1 MMTFLNMD
9 PRSSSQV
16 FSRNNYLTVVRAGL
30 MAGNYRYAREAAMG
44 WLAEFPGDLTA
55 GLLFARALIG
65 EEKFSQAL
73 PILQGLCMADVEF
86 LEAAQELFQLQSA
99 LIQRGLV
106 EPNNEQSQI
115 EQAIPTRRN
124 VFAPGMPVQAYYFA
138 LTGQAEDIDEL
149 PVWAS
154 DLWLARQYLEQKQF
168 SQAEQS
174 IRLVLS
180 LQASHPLI
188 AVTHLRYL
196 SENQKVNNLENR
208 QKIAVRYHQAFPDN
222 LACILFYADWLL
234 ESGDSSR
241 AVALL
246 HQSAARDI
254 AGKVPASLWGE
265 SHPYL
270 PLWPEKMQMEFRQ
283 SIPADVARLL
293 GWNQLPDQILA
304 EYSVP
309 NMDHEEILPWEDAP
323 EQRSDLQIESLSENS
338 DHQDADDS
346 EPELPQD
353 LEILDNENVSKVDD
367 PTSEADLNDENID
380 LVTDKANTEDIFV
393 VKQELERLAKRFR
406 LPGLTNQDGRYPI
419 YIILSIRKKLEALY
433 GVQVAGVVLEEMDRL
448 AEAVSANKRWGA
460 RVILADDEASLKILG
475 LTPVESGTA
484 WNVKLMLSDL
494 DSALSKRGEM
504 IGAVLIVGGPE
515 VVPFHLLPNPV
526 DDQDNDVP
534 SDNPYATRDENYF
547 LPEWPIGRLPGGSG
561 DDASLLLA
569 MLRRFAKNH
578 QINNYPKPWY
588 RRLWHLFTPNNKK
601 QAGFGYTAAVWR
613 HAAENVFRPIGEP
626 KALNSSPPLG
636 LSDLT
641 VEKKKQN
648 GKGEQIPALKAPL
661 AYFNLHGLEDAA
673 EWYGQRDPLDPQ
685 DGPDYP
691 VALRPKDIRGNG
703 RFGRKLPQFVF
714 SEACYG
720 LHILGRKIDNAISLK
735 FLEAGSTA
743 VVGSTCMAYGS
754 IDAPLVAAD
763 LLGYAFWKYFREGL
777 PVGEAFRQA
786 KIQMAKIMHKRQGY
800 LDGEDQKTIIS
811 FVLYGDPMA
820 SIDVLRSQHKTI
832 RRTSDSVP
840 QVMTVCDRTDGSCG
854 EQEIPTDVMDSV
866 RQVVSQYLPGMAN
879 AQIVYST
886 QRTISESDAHS
897 HPEDQDADAIEMT
910 SGKKEGAHKKSSL
923 KEKPEKTSSLRR
935 FVTLSKQVPNTH
947 GVHAQVAKLTLDDQ
961 GKLVKLVV
969 SR

>member
-1 MMTFLNMD
+1 MMTFINMD

-16 FSRNNYLTVVRAGL
+16 FSRNNYLAVVRAGL
-30 MAGNYRYAREAAMG
+30 MAGNFRFAREAAMG

-55 GLLFARALIG
+55 GLLFAQALIG

-73 PILQGLCMADVEF
+73 PILQGLCMADIEF
-86 LEAAQELFQLQSA
+86 FEAAQELFRLQSA
-99 LIQRGLV
+99 LVQRGLV
-106 EPNNEQSQI
+106 EESNERSHI
-115 EQAIPTRRN
+115 EQAIPTRRLI
-124 VFAPGMPVQAYYFA
+124 FAPGKPIQAYYFA

-149 PVWAS
+149 PVWSS
-154 DLWLARQYLEQKQF
+154 DLWLARQFVEQKQF

-174 IRLVLS
+174 IRQVLS
-180 LQASHPLI
+180 LQTSHPLI
-188 AVTHLRYL
+188 AVTHLKYL
-196 SENQKVNNLENR
+196 SENQQVNNLDNR
-208 QKIAVRYHQAFPDN
+208 QKIAARYHQTFPDN
-222 LACILFYADWLL
+222 LACTLLYADWLL

-254 AGKVPASLWGE
+254 AGQVPSSLWGE

-293 GWNQLPDQILA
+293 GWNQLPDQIQA
-304 EYSVP
+304 EYSKP
-309 NMDHEEILPWEDAP
+309 NTDFVEVLPWEDVP
-323 EQRSDLQIESLSENS
+323 EQRVDQEIERLSENS
-338 DHQDADDS
+338 DHQEAGAS

-353 LEILDNENVSKVDD
+353 LEILDYENGFKVDD
-367 PTSEADLNDENID
+367 PTSEVDLNDENNA
-380 LVTDKANTEDIFV
+380 LVTDKTNTEDIFV
-393 VKQELERLAKRFR
+393 VKQELERLAKRLR
-406 LPGLTNQDGRYPI
+406 MPGLTNQDGRYPI
-419 YIILSIRKKLEALY
+419 YIILSLRKNLEALY
-433 GVQVAGVVLEEMDRL
+433 GVQVAGIVLEEMERL
-448 AEAVSANKRWGA
+448 AVAVSANKRWGG
-460 RVILADDEASLKILG
+460 RVILADDHESLKLLG

-484 WNVKLMLSDL
+484 WNVKLILSDV
-494 DSALSKRGEM
+494 DRALSKRGEM

-534 SDNPYATRDENYF
+534 SDNPYATKDENYF
-547 LPEWPIGRLPGGSG
+547 MPEWPVGRLPGGSG
-561 DDASLLLA
+561 EDASLLLA
-569 MLRRFAKNH
+569 MLRRYTKNH
-578 QINNYPKPWY
+578 QKINYPKPWY
-588 RRLWHLFTPNNKK
+588 RRLWHLFIPNHNKL
-601 QAGFGYTAAVWR
+601 AGFGYTAAVWR

-636 LSDLT
+636 LSNLT
-641 VEKKKQN
+641 VEIKNQN

-703 RFGRKLPQFVF
+703 RFGRKLPQVVF

-720 LHILGRKIDNAISLK
+720 LHILGRKIDDAISLK
-735 FLEAGSTA
+735 FLEAGSMA

-786 KIQMAKIMHKRQGY
+786 KIQLAKIMHKRQGY

-811 FVLYGDPMA
+811 FVLYGDPL
-820 SIDVLRSQHKTI
+820 SSSDILRSQHKTI
-832 RRTSDSVP
+832 RRTSDFGP

-886 QRTISESDAHS
+886 QRTISESEAHS
-897 HPEDQDADAIEMT
+897 RPEDQDANTFEMGN
-910 SGKKEGAHKKSSL
+910 GKKDSAHNKSSAN
-923 KEKPEKTSSLRR
+923 EKSESKNPLRR
-935 FVTLSKQVPNTH
+935 FVTLSKQIPNTH
-947 GVHAQVAKLTLDDQ
+947 GVHAQIAKLTLDDQ